1 MRRESNSYPK
11 MGAWKEIRPQFL
23 PAVITMFLLLQV
35 LFLANMCYLYAT
47 QFRSTTRYHNFNLL
61 YVDYDGGI
69 IGKSVT
75 DAYHQ
80 LRGDGFPTL
89 LPESLVEY
97 PQPED
102 IREAVCRGDYWGAV
116 YTTEHGSAGLASAL
130 ATGSRPPISLT
141 YIWNGV
147 RYPVF
152 SQAAVYSNILKLI
165 EKTRSTYYANNGS
178 SVAASADLSNADTLG
193 AFLDPIHAEEINIK
207 GTEQGT
213 RVFYNT
219 VSMVMPILQQF
230 FFTLALNG
238 ISTQFDVFT
247 KLSWKANGLIRI
259 IASILYTLTGSL
271 LMAGYIW
278 AFRESWGQRGS
289 RFVLTWITMW
299 LLMYINFL
307 LFDITTA
314 FIPIQFMPFIVLTWV
329 ILNVASTISPF
340 ELNPGF
346 FRWGYALPSHEAYQ
360 VLIQIWS
367 GGCNNRLYRA
377 LPIMFSWWVVGVPI
391 AVYAM
396 QHRCRTTVA
405 AQEALDR
412 AGLEGPSESKD
423 TATNETVTPVGSSR
437 RGVEQNGESV
447 EAIPL
452 RRTA

>member
-1 MRRESNSYPK
+1 
-11 MGAWKEIRPQFL
+11 
-23 PAVITMFLLLQV
+23 
-35 LFLANMCYLYAT
+35 
-47 QFRSTTRYHNFNLL
+47 
-61 YVDYDGGI
+61 
-69 IGKSVT
+69 
-75 DAYHQ
+75 
-80 LRGDGFPTL
+80 
-89 LPESLVEY
+89 
-97 PQPED
+97 
-102 IREAVCRGDYWGAV
+102 
-116 YTTEHGSAGLASAL
+116 
-130 ATGSRPPISLT
+130 
-141 YIWNGV
+141 
-147 RYPVF
+147 
-152 SQAAVYSNILKLI
+152 
-165 EKTRSTYYANNGS
+165 
-178 SVAASADLSNADTLG
+178 
-193 AFLDPIHAEEINIK
+193 
-207 GTEQGT
+207 
-213 RVFYNT
+213 
-219 VSMVMPILQQF
+219 
-230 FFTLALNG
+230 
-238 ISTQFDVFT
+238 
-247 KLSWKANGLIRI
+247 
-259 IASILYTLTGSL
+259 
-271 LMAGYIW
+271 MAGYIW

>member
-1 MRRESNSYPK
+1 

-102 IREAVCRGDYWGAV
+102 IRDAVCRGDYWGAI
-116 YTTEHGSAGLASAL
+116 YTTGRGSAGLASAL
-130 ATGSRPPISLT
+130 EDGSRPPISLT

-165 EKTRSTYYANNGS
+165 ETTRSTYYANNGS
-178 SVAASADLSNADTLG
+178 SVAASADLSNEATLK

-230 FFTLALNG
+230 FFMLALNG
-238 ISTQFDVFT
+238 ISSHFDAFT

-259 IASILYTLTGSL
+259 ITSILYTLTGSL
-271 LMAGYIW
+271 LMTGYIW
-278 AFRESWGQRGS
+278 AFRESWEQQGS

-299 LLMYINFL
+299 LLMHINFL
-307 LFDITTA
+307 FFDITTA

-391 AVYAM
+391 AVTA
-396 QHRCRTTVA
+396 VA
-405 AQEALDR
+405 VQEALDR
-412 AGLEGPSESKD
+412 TVLDGQSEAKD
-423 TATNETVTPVGSSR
+423 AVTNETVTPVSSSR
-437 RGVEQNGESV
+437 RGVEQNGELV